1 MTKKNIELIDVID
14 AATCLLLT
22 ISQADNQIDKSE
34 IDIIKDIVND
44 FFNLD
49 DFKTNEIIE
58 KNLIVVKNS
67 TDLYEFGKILNE
79 NFSYQ
84 DKIDFICCAFEVAF
98 IDNNSHYLEEHTIK
112 KIAYIL
118 NVENRD
124 LIKSKKEMKKIFKL

>member
-1 MTKKNIELIDVID
+1 MTKKNIESIDVID

-49 DFKTNEIIE
+49 DFRTNEIIE
-58 KNLIVVKNS
+58 KNLIIVKNS